1 MIKVKIVSFGCSN
14 NFAEGEM
21 MAGLLQLEGYK
32 IVSNNEDLI
41 IINLCSVK
49 GPSLH
54 KGLREARKSNAKT
67 IFAGCIPKHEIKH
80 LLQLKPKASLINT
93 HNIDRIIEAV
103 EKTLDGKQVKFLEDS
118 KKIKLC
124 LPRKRKN
131 KVISIIPISS
141 GCVSSCNYCIVK
153 SIKGDLFSY
162 PPNKILEEIKLSL
175 DEGCK
180 EIWITAQDTGCYGL
194 DINTSLPELLKKVL
208 KIKGDFKVRLGMAN
222 PNFVHKYLKELI
234 EIFKDNK
241 MFKFLHMPIQSGSD
255 KILKDMNRKY
265 SIKQYKEIIIK
276 FKKQIHGI
284 TISTDL
290 ILGYPTET
298 EKDFQDSIELVK
310 ETKPDIL
317 NINRFWSMP
326 GTLANKLK
334 SLQSEV
340 LKKRSLEMAKLFDK
354 ITLENNSK
362 WLNWEGEILIDEKGK
377 NDSFVG
383 RNFAYKPV
391 VIKGNFKIG
400 ELIKVKIKEITK
412 FDLRA

>member
-1 MIKVKIVSFGCSN
+1 
-14 NFAEGEM
+14 
-21 MAGLLQLEGYK
+21 MAGLLQLEGYQ
-32 IVSNNEDLI
+32 IVDNQEDLI

-49 GPSLH
+49 GPSLN
-54 KGLREARKSNAKT
+54 KGLREAKKSNAKV
-67 IFAGCIPKHEIKH
+67 IFAGCIPKHEVKN
-80 LLQLKPKASLINT
+80 LLELKPRASLINT

-103 EKTLDGKQVKFLEDS
+103 EKTLDNKQVQFLEDS
-118 KKIKLC
+118 KKLKLC

-162 PPNKILEEIKLSL
+162 PPNKILKEVKNSLEEN
-175 DEGCK
+175 CK

-194 DINTSLPELLKKVL
+194 DIGTTLPELLKEIL
-208 KIKGDFKVRLGMAN
+208 KIQGDFKIRLGMAN

-234 EIFKDNK
+234 EIFKEDK
-241 MFKFLHMPIQSGSD
+241 MFKFLHLPIQSGSD

-265 SIKQYKEIIIK
+265 SIKQYKEIIK
-276 FKKQIHGI
+276 EFKKQIPGI

-290 ILGYPTET
+290 ILGYPTEK
-298 EKDFQDSIELVK
+298 EKEFQESIKLIK
-310 ETKPDIL
+310 DTKPDIL

-326 GTLANKLK
+326 NTIANKLK
-334 SLQSEV
+334 SLPSEII
-340 LKKRSLEMAKLFDK
+340 KKRSLEITKIFDK

-362 WLNWEGEILIDEKGK
+362 WLNWEGEIIIDEKGK
-377 NDSFVG
+377 NNSFVG

-391 VIKGNFKIG
+391 IVKGNFKFG
-400 ELIKVKIKEITK
+400 ELIKVKIKETTK
-412 FDLRA
+412 YDLRV

>member
-1 MIKVKIVSFGCSN
+1 
-14 NFAEGEM
+14 
-21 MAGLLQLEGYK
+21 
-32 IVSNNEDLI
+32 
-41 IINLCSVK
+41 
-49 GPSLH
+49 
-54 KGLREARKSNAKT
+54 
-67 IFAGCIPKHEIKH
+67 
-80 LLQLKPKASLINT
+80 
-93 HNIDRIIEAV
+93 
-103 EKTLDGKQVKFLEDS
+103 
-118 KKIKLC
+118 
-124 LPRKRKN
+124 
-131 KVISIIPISS
+131 
-141 GCVSSCNYCIVK
+141 
-153 SIKGDLFSY
+153 
-162 PPNKILEEIKLSL
+162 
-175 DEGCK
+175 
-180 EIWITAQDTGCYGL
+180 
-194 DINTSLPELLKKVL
+194 
-208 KIKGDFKVRLGMAN
+208 MAN